1 MVGGDHPF
9 YLKFWVKLTPLER
22 KRRFSTDI
30 ARSASTVTHSEK
42 KFNGRFPCKIALCL
56 KKVCYKVSLCE
67 NCQPESCRA
76 FTGLTIRTKM
86 IGRDVPFY
94 VKICQ
99 MICLLSLKFVPVLV
113 SWIYAIP

>member
-42 KFNGRFPCKIALCL
+42 SSMADFP
-56 KKVCYKVSLCE
+56 
-67 NCQPESCRA
+67 
-76 FTGLTIRTKM
+76 
-86 IGRDVPFY
+86 
-94 VKICQ
+94 VK
-99 MICLLSLKFVPVLV
+99 SHF
-113 SWIYAIP
+113 A